1 MYRYLAGFLS
11 IQNFSAL
18 CVNRSL
24 ALFPCQRSGLLYS
37 SSAMKTASGQILQLV
52 YGSTWVLRASSTS
65 ELMVLLDSFPF
76 QTEIYFNFHKLP
88 LSSLLTAMSTKC
100 CQFLCLEKSSTV
112 HLENSVC
119 FKVIPWGHIRFCCC
133 AQSCH
138 GDTNL
143 PLFSCFLTRFKP
155 STQVEVNVS

>member
-1 MYRYLAGFLS
+1 MYKYLAGFLS
-11 IQNFSAL
+11 IQDFSAL

-119 FKVIPWGHIRFCCC
+119 F